1 MHSETYALNL
11 FHFKVYFCYGNI
23 FFIKLHIVVFL
34 VFVFS
39 YFKQVKEKQV
49 FFFLFTSTIIRPTQ
63 FRCELT
69 NLLSQN
75 CILKKMR
82 GRFYSI

>member
-49 FFFLFTSTIIRPTQ
+49 FFFCSLQ
-63 FRCELT
+63 LLLDLH
-69 NLLSQN
+69 NLGVN
-75 CILKKMR
+75 
-82 GRFYSI
+82 